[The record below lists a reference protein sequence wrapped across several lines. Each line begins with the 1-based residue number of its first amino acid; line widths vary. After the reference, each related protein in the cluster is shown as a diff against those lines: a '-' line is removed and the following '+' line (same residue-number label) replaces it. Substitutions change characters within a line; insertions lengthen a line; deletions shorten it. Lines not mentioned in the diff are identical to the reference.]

1 VVAEGAIMAAAG
13 VLSGAAFG
21 FVLARLAGNYFL
33 DVKMPGPLPVLVS
46 AIVLMTVAIVASML
60 PAIRAA
66 RVDVMQALRT
76 E

>member
-1 VVAEGAIMAAAG
+1 MAAAG
-13 VLSGAAFG
+13 VLFGAAFG
-21 FVLARLAGNYFL
+21 FVLARLAGKYFL
-33 DVKMPGPLPVLVS
+33 DVKMPGPLPVSVS